1 MILKS
6 LKRRSN
12 QIFLKNNYDS
22 FIKNSQKRAPEQLKS
37 VLLITDDAENN
48 GVIVSKLVSELGLK
62 ESQLTHIIYSEKA
75 EKNNPDNHLTEKDF
89 GWYGKVD
96 EGFLKEVLTN
106 KFDLLINQSKVEN
119 LYSDLLVLQVKAD
132 LKVGI
137 GLEQSDNYDLLLQ
150 VENSDTAL
158 LTSELKKYLEILK

>member
-22 FIKNSQKRAPEQLKS
+22 FIKNSQKRAPEHLKS
-37 VLLITDDAENN
+37 VLLITDNAENN

-75 EKNNPDNHLTEKDF
+75 EKNKADNYLTEKDF